1 MTPET
6 ARRICLSL
14 DGSSEDM
21 PFGPDTLVFRVATK
35 IFALLPIE
43 ADPATM
49 NLKCDPD
56 RALQLREQYSGI
68 TPGYHMNKRH
78 WNTLELS
85 GDVPDAEI
93 EELIAHS
100 YGLVIHSLPRAAR
113 EALKV
118 ADVKGSTT
126 GAAT

>member
-35 IFALLPIE
+35 IFALLPLD
-43 ADPATM
+43 ADPETM

-85 GDVPDAEI
+85 GDVPDAVI
-93 EELIAHS
+93 EELIVHS
-100 YGLVIHSLPRAAR
+100 YGLVVESLPLTAR
-113 EALKV
+113 KTLRS
-118 ADVKGSTT
+118 DSKG
-126 GAAT
+126 